1 MTKLSR
7 SNRREMM
14 DRLLAN
20 LRALPLSTWEALLMP
35 LWFHHHHH
43 HNGSSGDPRKD
54 PRHQWY
60 VLGNC
65 EDSFWLKDTFLYFSG
80 EYLIKTPSPSPSWEQ
95 VGLVASKGLLGGEWV
110 FFWSIRTN
118 ISTFGSLAALELES
132 GYLSGGQ
139 LFQGAV
145 VNFREVVHKK
155 WKKNKDSFHFP
166 PKH

>member
-14 DRLLAN
+14 NPLLAN

-54 PRHQWY
+54 PRHQRY

-110 FFWSIRTN
+110 LFWSIRTN

-155 WKKNKDSFHFP
+155 WKKK
-166 PKH
+166 